1 MPKRDYYYY
10 SLLGSLIPV
19 IVTTLVL
26 RVIVIMLLNDFK
38 FPQALIQYLR
48 YDIQKTVPQYKLI
61 I

>member
-1 MPKRDYYYY
+1 MSFAMPKGDYYY

-48 YDIQKTVPQYKLI
+48 YDI
-61 I
+61 